1 MESVW
6 PVVLAFTVTHTVVL
20 VKDAPATLNLKLS
33 LQLILIASV
42 VLALRGAM
50 VLPVIYARLA
60 NLRQVWGTVPVPFVL
75 RHFPISAPPPKA
87 QRPSVTVSVLWDTQ
101 TTPEGTVWPV
111 SKTNTRMLLATPSV
125 QIAQLS
131 LHRLEHLIVLR
142 TVAVMLI
149 MWVTLGSVSVAA
161 IALLGLSQV
170 PRT

>member
-1 MESVW
+1 MGGVL
-6 PVVLAFTVTHTVVL
+6 PVVLAFTVTRMVVL

-33 LQLILIASV
+33 LRLLLIASV
-42 VLALRGAM
+42 VLAPRGVMA
-50 VLPVIYARLA
+50 LPVIYARLA

-75 RHFPISAPPPKA
+75 RHFPIPAPPPKA
-87 QRPSVTVSVLWDTQ
+87 QRASVTVSVLWDTQ
-101 TTPEGTVWPV
+101 TTQGGTVWPV

-149 MWVTLGSVSVAA
+149 MWVTLGLVSVAA